1 MASEDLS
8 HYIPRRLDSSGKFLF
23 WDLDVAGIG
32 MLGVMG
38 GLGTGYPI
46 LGIAAGVGLAFGYSR
61 MKSGKHPGLAVHLL
75 YWWTGFP
82 QPADLPPSYLR
93 ELNG

>member
-1 MASEDLS
+1 MADEDLS
-8 HYIPRRLDSSGKFLF
+8 HYIPRRLDNIGKFLF

-32 MLGVMG
+32 TIGVLGG
-38 GLGTGYPI
+38 IGADYPI
-46 LGIAAGVGLAFGYSR
+46 LGVVAGGGLAYGYSK

-82 QPADLPPSYLR
+82 QPSDLPPSYLR